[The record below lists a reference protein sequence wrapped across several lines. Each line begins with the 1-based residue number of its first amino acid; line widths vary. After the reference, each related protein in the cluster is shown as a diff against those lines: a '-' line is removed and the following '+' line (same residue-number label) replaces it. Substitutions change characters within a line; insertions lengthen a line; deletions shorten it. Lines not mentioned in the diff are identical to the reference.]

1 MPRKQDTML
10 LYQVA
15 CQYYRDG
22 MSQDDIAACVGL
34 SRSQISRVLD
44 QARKAGIVHIEVK
57 FPEEIETE
65 EMAETLAAE
74 LGLKRVLLSTVEKQS
89 GKDAEER
96 AIQALAAY
104 AASVL
109 PDFFRESAVVGVGW
123 GRTVYETALHMA
135 YMDPP
140 PGIRI
145 VPLIGSA
152 GQQAPW
158 LQINGIVDRFA
169 EKTKAESVFIRAQAF
184 MEPSSP
190 LRSRAEVENLNHISS
205 LWDKVD
211 LALVGL
217 GKAADR
223 ADYLTGEMDPAVV
236 ARLSGMHTVGDI
248 LGRFFDSG
256 GRVADPG
263 DKWNLVSLD
272 LERLRSI
279 QRVVCVACGGDKAE
293 GIVAAAG
300 AGYFDTLI
308 TDTDTAKAILSRRKL
323 S

>member
-1 MPRKQDTML
+1 MPRRQDTLL

-15 CQYYRDG
+15 CHYYRDG
-22 MSQDDIAACVGL
+22 MSQDDIASRVGL

-44 QARKAGIVHIEVK
+44 QARKAGIVRIEVK

-65 EMAETLAAE
+65 EMAQSLAAE
-74 LGLKRVLLSTVEKQS
+74 LGLKKVFLSTAEKQQ
-89 GKDAEER
+89 GKTPDER
-96 AIQALAAY
+96 SIQSLGAY

-109 PDFFRESAVVGVGW
+109 PEFFRESAVVGVGW
-123 GRTVYETALHMA
+123 GRTIYETALRFA

-152 GQQAPW
+152 GQRAPW
-158 LQINGIVDRFA
+158 LQINGIVDRFS

-184 MEPSSP
+184 LEPAASV
-190 LRSRAEVENLNHISS
+190 RSRAETENLSHISS
-205 LWDKVD
+205 LWDRVD

-217 GKAADR
+217 GKPADR
-223 ADYLTGEMDPAVV
+223 ADYLEGEMDPEVV
-236 ARLSGMHTVGDI
+236 ERLSGMRTAGDI

-256 GRVADPG
+256 GRLVDPG

-272 LERLRSI
+272 LARLRSI
-279 QRVVCVACGGDKAE
+279 RRVVCLACGSDKTE
-293 GIVAAAG
+293 GIVAAAK

-308 TDTDTAKAILSRRKL
+308 TDSDTAKAILTRREPP
-323 S
+323 